1 MRRRAKTRGKSAQ
14 TRRRKT
20 TAPRH
25 AADKSGQRRR
35 SPGSGRG
42 RAAQVARLTHALDA
56 VHEQQQATAEV
67 LRLISGSSGDVEPVF
82 ASILANAVRLCD
94 ADNGAINR
102 FEADSLHLIA
112 THNMPPAFTELR
124 RNAPYR
130 ATQLSASGR
139 LLATK
144 APVHIVDLMADR
156 AYLERNPST
165 VAAVELAGIR
175 TTLAVPMA
183 KEDDLIGSI
192 TVGRKEVRP
201 FTDREIE
208 VVRNFAAQAVIA
220 VDNARL
226 LNELRQRT
234 AELGRS
240 IAELQRERNNKLMNL
255 EAMAASIGHEVR
267 QPLAGISS
275 NGGAALRFLGHTP
288 PNVEEVRLA
297 LDRMVKDSHRASQVF
312 DNIRA
317 LFGRTDQ
324 GHEPIDIN
332 ELARDVLQALHEELL
347 TVTTQAALSAP
358 LPPVVGHRG
367 QLQEVLINLVRNA
380 IEAMDAVKDGP
391 RVLQLSAEPH
401 GDNAVVVS
409 VEDSGAGID
418 PKQIES
424 IFDAFITTKQH
435 GMGLGLALCRM
446 IIERHEGQLSA
457 APAHPRG
464 AVFRMILPAGRPPSG
479 RP

>member
-1 MRRRAKTRGKSAQ
+1 MGRRPKAGRSGKAQRGARVPRRAAGK
-14 TRRRKT
+14 
-20 TAPRH
+20 
-25 AADKSGQRRR
+25 
-35 SPGSGRG
+35 RG
-42 RAAQVARLTHALDA
+42 RQAAQVARLAHALDA

-67 LRLISGSSGDVEPVF
+67 LRLISSSSGDIEPVF

-94 ADNGAINR
+94 ADTGAINR
-102 FEADSLHLIA
+102 FESDGLHLVA
-112 THNMPPAFTELR
+112 TYNMPPAFTELR
-124 RNAPYR
+124 RKAPYR
-130 ATQLSASGR
+130 PNQTSASGR

-144 APVHIVDLMADR
+144 APVHILDLAADR
-156 AYLERNPST
+156 AYLDRNPPT
-165 VAAVELAGIR
+165 VAAVEIAGIR
-175 TTLAVPMA
+175 TTLAVPMT
-183 KEDDLIGSI
+183 KDNEMIGSI

-201 FTDREIE
+201 FTEKQIE

-220 VDNARL
+220 IENTRL
-226 LNELRQRT
+226 LHALQQRT
-234 AELGRS
+234 AELGRT
-240 IAELQRERNNKLMNL
+240 IAELRRERNNKLMNL

-267 QPLAGISS
+267 QPLAGISG

-288 PNVEEVRLA
+288 PNIEEVRLA
-297 LDRMVKDSHRASQVF
+297 LDRMVADSHRASQVF

-317 LFGRTDQ
+317 LFGRADQ

-358 LPPVVGHRG
+358 LPPVMGHRG

-401 GDNAVVVS
+401 GDDAVAVS

-418 PKQIES
+418 PKQMEA

-446 IIERHEGQLSA
+446 IIERHEGRLSA

-464 AVFRMILPAGRPPSG
+464 AVFRMVLPAGRRS
-479 RP
+479 